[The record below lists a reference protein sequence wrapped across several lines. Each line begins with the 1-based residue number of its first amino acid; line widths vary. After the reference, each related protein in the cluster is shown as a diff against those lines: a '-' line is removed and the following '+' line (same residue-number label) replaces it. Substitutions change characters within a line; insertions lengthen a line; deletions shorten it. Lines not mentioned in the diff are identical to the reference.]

1 MGVPNYLLSFIS
13 DFLTDRQQFVRI
25 NKNQSSVLS
34 CDIGCPQGCVLS
46 PILFSIYTDFI
57 QSEHTNVKILKYADN
72 MAIVGLLDFK
82 TDASFYFDTVD
93 NFLEKG
99 HSVNLLINAKKTKEM
114 ILSFSRTF
122 AIDNYLFIN
131 DSVIDKVEH
140 FKYFGTTFSN
150 SV

>member
-1 MGVPNYLLSFIS
+1 MILAVLRVLYSLL
-13 DFLTDRQQFVRI
+13 
-25 NKNQSSVLS
+25 
-34 CDIGCPQGCVLS
+34 
-46 PILFSIYTDFI
+46 YTDFI
-57 QSEHTNVKILKYADN
+57 QSEHTNVKILKYADI
-72 MAIVGLLDFK
+72 MAIVDLLDFK

-99 HSVNLLINAKKTKEM
+99 RSKEM

-131 DSVIDKVEH
+131 NSVIDKVEH

>member
-1 MGVPNYLLSFIS
+1 MILAVLRVLYSLL
-13 DFLTDRQQFVRI
+13 
-25 NKNQSSVLS
+25 
-34 CDIGCPQGCVLS
+34 
-46 PILFSIYTDFI
+46 YTDFI